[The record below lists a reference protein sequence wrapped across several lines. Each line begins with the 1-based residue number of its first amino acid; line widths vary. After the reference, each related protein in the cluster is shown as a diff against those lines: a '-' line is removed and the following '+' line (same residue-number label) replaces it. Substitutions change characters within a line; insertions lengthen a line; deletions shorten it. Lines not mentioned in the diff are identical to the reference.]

1 MISDPGNQ
9 QRLEQTFSF
18 LRKADAAF
26 HRRFMGAASLV
37 QLKQGQY
44 ICQEGRSCTHLALII
59 QGSAR
64 VFKLGDNGREITLY
78 RIGPGQSCILTASC
92 ILSQQP
98 FPAFAVCETD
108 VEAATIPAADV
119 RRWLSESEVWR
130 DYIFGLVSRRL
141 ASIINVVEEVVFKR
155 MDRRIADYL
164 TTRVQTSNEMLH
176 ATHQQIASDLGTS
189 REVVSRILKDL
200 ESNDLLRVS
209 RGTIQILDLPGLSM
223 KAEST

>member
-1 MISDPGNQ
+1 VISDPGNQ
-9 QRLEQTFSF
+9 QRLEEVFSF
-18 LRKADAAF
+18 LQKADQAF

-37 QLKQGQY
+37 RLEQGQY
-44 ICQEGRSCTHLALII
+44 VCQEGRSCTHLALIT

-108 VEAATIPAADV
+108 AEAAIIPAVDV

-141 ASIINVVEEVVFKR
+141 ANIISVVEEVVFKR

-164 TTRVQTSNEMLH
+164 TTRVQTSNEILH

-209 RGTIQILDLPGLSM
+209 RGTIQILDLQGLSM